1 MARVNVRWKVKRGR
15 CGTLS
20 LTLIRKTRLTGAC
33 LAVLFVA
40 AAAGASPMPSGPAVP
55 FVRIAAGAVSR
66 VQAPAQWVIRD
77 DAGWRALWRRHA
89 GPGAPPPPAVGFDQQ
104 MVIAIF
110 AGQSPGK
117 ATVHV
122 ARITSGPDGLI
133 VWYTIREPRPMPTGD
148 VGPSSTPFEIVKLAR
163 SPLRV
168 TFTRIMT
175 PPVL

>member
-1 MARVNVRWKVKRGR
+1 M
-15 CGTLS
+15 S
-20 LTLIRKTRLTGAC
+20 LIRKTRLAGVC

-40 AAAGASPMPSGPAVP
+40 TAAGASPMPSGPVVP

-66 VQAPAQWVIRD
+66 VQAPAQLVIRD

-89 GPGAPPPPAVGFDQQ
+89 GPGGPPAPAVGFDQQ

-110 AGQSPGK
+110 AGQSPGR
-117 ATVHV
+117 ATVRV
-122 ARITSGPDGLI
+122 AKITRGPDALV
-133 VWYTIREPRPMPTGD
+133 VWYTIRETRPLPAGD
-148 VGPSSTPFEIVKLAR
+148 VGPSSTAFEIVKVAR

-168 TFTRIMT
+168 TFTRITT